1 MNQNQLNVSIIA
13 IGDELL
19 NGRTRDTNAH
29 WLSHFLFE
37 KSMNLCAINIVGD
50 NEDQLME
57 MLRLQL
63 NQSDVII
70 TTGGVGPTI
79 DDKTKNILATFFNQK
94 LVDHQE
100 AAEVTKENYLRRG
113 KNWEKG
119 QNHYHLFPEHFS
131 PINNPQGFAP
141 GLSYLFKHENKQKMI
156 LSAPGVPREFR
167 AMMEEEFLPLI
178 QKIYSNKLSENFQT
192 VIRTHSIP
200 EETIFFELCPNLW
213 SELEFFGKV
222 SSLPHIVGIDI
233 VLTHNVHTKAE
244 YKAAENKLIEHI
256 KKSKLN
262 EFVWQFGNLPITE
275 LIRQKATEKK
285 ITFSFAE
292 SCTGG
297 LCSSKFTDLTTG
309 SSAVF
314 WGSVVSYDNSVK
326 TAVLGVKEETLKTF
340 GAVSTQVAHE
350 MSEGVKNRL
359 QTTIGISTTG
369 IAGPSGGSANKPVGT
384 VVIGVSS
391 PHGTRTRLHHFI
403 GDRQRLKDRFS
414 ETALLEL
421 LFEIEKI

>member
-1 MNQNQLNVSIIA
+1 MNQNQLNISIIA

-37 KSMNLCAINIVGD
+37 RSMNLCAINIVGD
-50 NEDQLME
+50 DEEQLA
-57 MLRLQL
+57 RTLQL
-63 NQSDVII
+63 QLAQSDVVI
-70 TTGGVGPTI
+70 TSGGVGPTI
-79 DDKTKNILATFFNQK
+79 DDKTKNILANFFNQK
-94 LVDHQE
+94 LVKNEE
-100 AAEVTKENYLRRG
+100 AANVTKANYLRRQ
-113 KNWEKG
+113 KSWEKG
-119 QNHYHLFPEHFS
+119 KNHYDLFPEKFF
-131 PINNPQGFAP
+131 PVNNPQGFAP
-141 GLSYLFKHENKQKMI
+141 GLGYLFEEHKKPKLV

-178 QKIYSNKLSENFQT
+178 KKHFSHKLSENYQT

-200 EETIFFELCPNLW
+200 EETIFFELCPTLW
-213 SELEFFGKV
+213 QELEAFGKV

-233 VLTHNVHTKAE
+233 VVTHNLHTKDEYLKAE
-244 YKAAENKLIEHI
+244 KKLIAHLKE
-256 KKSKLN
+256 SKLN
-262 EFVWQFGNLPITE
+262 EFIWQFGNLSMTE
-275 LIRQKATEKK
+275 LLLLKAREKK

-326 TAVLGVKEETLKTF
+326 EAILGVKSDTLKNF
-340 GAVSTQVAHE
+340 GAVSTQTAEE
-350 MSEGVKNRL
+350 MCEGVKNRL
-359 QTTIGISTTG
+359 KTTIGISTTG
-369 IAGPSGGSANKPVGT
+369 IAGPSGGSEKKPVGT
-384 VVIGVSS
+384 IAIGVSS
-391 PHGTRTRLHHFI
+391 PLGTRSHLYHFV

-421 LFEIEKI
+421 LFEIEKL